1 MPPEFVVD
9 HRRRSHPAAAAVL
22 VAVPQPQRSVLYGYG
37 PAPRAIRGELLC
49 DEQGHFYEKVGDRV
63 WPVQRFVPGPRTEVV
78 DMAPS
83 PPVDAARLRLAAHR
97 AAGES
102 GDQDP
107 PYRTLW
113 PEPGERRVVVWGHWR
128 TVIARQ
134 IRHPSRL
141 RDGHRLAAQVQ
152 IYEIT
157 RGVDAG
163 AWRQTLSSV
172 EGEMVPLTHD
182 VVARLGLAVNPSRR
196 ALASLNAG
204 VELAPGD
211 RVARLQ
217 VLSDPTAP
225 RHDVAPALPELRRC
239 EPAARRTAIPDRFMR
254 PWEFVRSR
262 DDAAY
267 LTARAGTAGVFSRLA
282 QRISRWTRRAD
293 WQRWRTLLAGRQ
305 GDEQLWSVRPPAG
318 SLRDPLVRDWARGA
332 LEAAGYDSAALLS
345 EWEIF
350 WRRKGL

>member
-1 MPPEFVVD
+1 MAPEFIVD

-22 VAVPQPQRSVLYGYG
+22 VAVTPPQRPVLYGYG

-49 DEQGHFYEKVGDRV
+49 DEQGRFYEKVGDRV
-63 WPVQRFVPGPRTEVV
+63 WPVQRFVPAPPGDVV

-83 PPVDAARLRLAAHR
+83 PQADVPQAESAPQHAGAH
-97 AAGES
+97 S
-102 GDQDP
+102 QDQDLP
-107 PYRTLW
+107 HRTLW
-113 PEPGERRVVVWGHWR
+113 PEPGDRRVVMWGHWR
-128 TVIARQ
+128 AVIARQ

-157 RGVDAG
+157 RSIDAG
-163 AWRQTLSSV
+163 AWRQALPPGD
-172 EGEMVPLTHD
+172 GELLPLTHD
-182 VVARLGLAVNPSRR
+182 VAARLGLAVNPSRR
-196 ALASLNAG
+196 ALAALTAG

-225 RHDVAPALPELRRC
+225 RRDAAPAHVEPGPPAPPTKRTTIPERFLRQ
-239 EPAARRTAIPDRFMR
+239 
-254 PWEFVRSR
+254 WEFVRSR

-267 LTARAGTAGVFSRLA
+267 LTAHAPAGLFPRLA
-282 QRISRWTRRAD
+282 GRIRRWTRRTD
-293 WQRWRTLLAGRQ
+293 WQRWRTLLAGRD
-305 GDEQLWSVRPPAG
+305 GDEQLWTVRPPTGA
-318 SLRDPLVRDWARGA
+318 LRDPLVRAWAHGA
-332 LEAAGYDSAALLS
+332 LDAGGYDSAAMLT